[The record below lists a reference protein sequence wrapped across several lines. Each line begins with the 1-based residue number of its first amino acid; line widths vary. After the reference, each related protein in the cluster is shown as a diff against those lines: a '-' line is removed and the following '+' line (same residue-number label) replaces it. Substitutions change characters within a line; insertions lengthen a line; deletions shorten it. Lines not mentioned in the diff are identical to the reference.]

1 MASKAAGAIIGEPAH
16 GTEHPAL
23 VWVVLLASGLLY
35 GLTVTATPAR
45 LAEHD
50 ALIAVM
56 SLARDGALPFAS
68 GGYDLNALL
77 SSLASSAV
85 QLGGEPPLAV
95 VRLPSILATALAAA
109 WMFVWLWHHEGNA
122 AALTATLLF
131 ATSGWALESAHSSQV
146 NALQTLLV
154 LVAATWVFDAAR
166 AASGATRRRIAA
178 AALLLIAFQLQPTA
192 AVAALALLIWC
203 LPGGL
208 RAAVDQHFAR
218 RTLLLLIGAVF
229 IAGLL
234 LVITPFVFAVVRADL
249 FNAARDHAL
258 TGEVWFSLRD
268 LWVQAPLLVALLPV
282 AMVFAVRRSSSLAAL
297 ALVMIAVPLIVHAA
311 VVPTSR
317 GACAYVFPFLAI
329 IYGLALATPLERLQA
344 RISDDRSAG
353 GGDMRIVQGLAA
365 ILLVLFGSA
374 VTIMVN
380 PTYRHTANVV
390 QKTTDT
396 MVRLRRP
403 ALMHPRAPWSDHAA
417 VMPLSAGRQ
426 LKVMWRQQS
435 STVLP
440 ITSRRAPMIAASDAP
455 FVFAGGH
462 KG

>member
-23 VWVVLLASGLLY
+23 VWLVLIASGLLY

-56 SLARDGALPFAS
+56 SLARDGALPLAG
-68 GGYDLNALL
+68 GGYDLNAFL

-85 QLGGEPPLAV
+85 QLGGEPPLAL

-109 WMFVWLWHHEGNA
+109 WLFVWLRRHEGTA

-154 LVAATWVFDAAR
+154 LVAATWVFDATR

-192 AVAALALLIWC
+192 AVAALALLVWC

-218 RTLLLLIGAVF
+218 RTLLLVTGAVF
-229 IAGLL
+229 VAGLL

-258 TGEVWFSLRD
+258 TGEARFSLQD
-268 LWVQAPLLVALLPV
+268 LWGQAPLLVALMPV
-282 AMVFAVRRSSSLAAL
+282 AMVFALRRSSSLAAL

-311 VVPTSR
+311 LVPTSR
-317 GACAYVFPFLAI
+317 GACAYVYPFLAI
-329 IYGLALATPLERLQA
+329 IYGLALATPLKQLHARLTG
-344 RISDDRSAG
+344 DRSRR
-353 GGDMRIVQGLAA
+353 GGDTKIVQGLAA
-365 ILLVLFGSA
+365 ILLVLFGGA
-374 VTIMVN
+374 VTVIAN

-396 MVRLRRP
+396 MVGLRRP
-403 ALMHPRAPWSDHAA
+403 ALLHPRAPWSDHAA
-417 VMPLSAGRQ
+417 VTTSSAGRQ
-426 LKVMWRQQS
+426 R
-435 STVLP
+435 TVLSWQRSGTLP
-440 ITSRRAPMIAASDAP
+440 PFGSRRAPIMAASAAS
-455 FVFAGGH
+455 FIFTRGH
-462 KG
+462 KA